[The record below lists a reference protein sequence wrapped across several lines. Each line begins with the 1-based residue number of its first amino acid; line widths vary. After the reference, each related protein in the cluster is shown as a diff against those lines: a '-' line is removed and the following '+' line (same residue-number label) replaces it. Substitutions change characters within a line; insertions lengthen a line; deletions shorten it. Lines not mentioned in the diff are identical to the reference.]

1 MIGRRVFFILAS
13 ALFFNAFIQAS
24 ANEDEGS
31 LKLAVTVTAEITVS
45 NPEKSG
51 RELIDFCEASGGY
64 YTRKTDLS
72 VYLRCPAGLQDTI
85 QQLLKKSGTIIR
97 YSINTA
103 DTGTDYLV
111 LDRQLK
117 SREKLL
123 NEYKQLLDSSG
134 FAGTLSLERELM
146 KLVSE
151 IEEIKGRLLKMENE
165 YRFMKL
171 EVNYFSMDYGRP
183 ERGESVFDWINR
195 IDFYSFYDAG
205 GRYHAE

>member
-1 MIGRRVFFILAS
+1 MKGSRIFYFLAS
-13 ALFFNAFIQAS
+13 ALFFNAFIPAS
-24 ANEDEGS
+24 ANDDAGR
-31 LKLAVTVTAEITVS
+31 LKLAVSIFAEIAVS

-51 RELIDFCEASGGY
+51 ENLIDFCEASGGY
-64 YTRKTDLS
+64 YIKKTDSS
-72 VYLRCPAGLQDTI
+72 VYLRCPAEQKDNI
-85 QQLLKKSGTIIR
+85 QQLLKKSGKIIR
-97 YSINTA
+97 YNINTA

-111 LDRQLK
+111 LARQLK

-134 FAGTLSLERELM
+134 FASTLSLERELM

-151 IEEIKGRLLKMENE
+151 IEDLKGQLLKMENE
-165 YRFMKL
+165 YRFIKL

-205 GRYHAE
+205 GYYDE